1 MTSQTMKNTFT
12 YVVFCRTSLIQI
24 LDLSVKTKK
33 LNTISQ
39 KNSISSEGI
48 WLQYLNLGFTEMQFL
63 TTNK

>member
-1 MTSQTMKNTFT
+1 MKNTFT

-48 WLQYLNLGFTEMQFL
+48 WLHLNLGFTEMQFL

>member
-1 MTSQTMKNTFT
+1 MKNTFT

>member
-1 MTSQTMKNTFT
+1 MTSQTMENTFT

-48 WLQYLNLGFTEMQFL
+48 WLHLNLGFTEMQFL

>member
-12 YVVFCRTSLIQI
+12 YVVFCRTLLIQI

-48 WLQYLNLGFTEMQFL
+48 WLHLNLGFTEMQFL

>member
-1 MTSQTMKNTFT
+1 MTSQTMKNRFT

-48 WLQYLNLGFTEMQFL
+48 WLHLNLGFTEMQFL

>member
-1 MTSQTMKNTFT
+1 MKNTFT
-12 YVVFCRTSLIQI
+12 YVVFCRTLLIQI

-48 WLQYLNLGFTEMQFL
+48 WLHLNLGFTEMQFL

>member
-24 LDLSVKTKK
+24 LDHSVKTKK

-48 WLQYLNLGFTEMQFL
+48 WLHLNLGFTEMQFL

>member
-48 WLQYLNLGFTEMQFL
+48 WLHLNLGFTEMQFL
-63 TTNK
+63 TTKK